1 MLGIVFIIAILLFV
15 IAYRFYGR
23 FLNRHFEINDGR
35 KTPSH
40 TDYDGVDKVP
50 TKTAVLLGHHFSS
63 IAGAGP
69 IVGPIIAAAAF
80 GWVPA
85 ILWVIIGSIFIGG
98 VHDFSSLVAS
108 IRHKAKSIAE
118 IAKEYMTPLSY
129 KLFLIFIWLA
139 MVYILI
145 VFVDLTSS
153 TFVSHGEVATSSTMF
168 ILMAVVFGIALY
180 RFKIPLVPASLIF
193 VPLAF
198 IGVWIGHQF
207 PLDSTVLPAVFQS
220 NPGRV
225 WNVVLIIYA
234 FVAAISPVWVLLQ
247 PRDYLSSFLLYASL
261 FGAFIGIIF
270 GGFTFQYPAFT
281 TWSDIDRGTLF
292 PILFITIACGACSG
306 FHSIVASGTTSKQL
320 NCETDARKIGY
331 GAMLIEGLVAVIAL
345 FTVAML
351 VRNDA
356 LVHQAPLVVFGNGM
370 GNFFS
375 ILGIPFEVGMS
386 FGILAVST
394 FLLTTLDTSTRLARY
409 ILEELFNIT
418 RPSVR
423 YASTIV
429 TLILPVV
436 FTFVTLY
443 DSQGNPMPA
452 WKAVWPVF
460 GSTNQLLAGLALL
473 VVYVWQK
480 RNGKKTIFILI
491 PMVFMLGMTLWALAQ
506 LIYQS
511 GLSSVGI
518 ISTVLLILAVILVA
532 EAVKI
537 VFIRPIPLDS
547 AANSEQVRAHK
558 PGGIIP

>member
-1 MLGIVFIIAILLFV
+1 MLAVVFIVAIVLFAL
-15 IAYRFYGR
+15 AYRFYGR
-23 FLNRHFEINDGR
+23 FLNRHFEVDDNR

-40 TDYDGVDKVP
+40 TEYDGVDKVP

-98 VHDFSSLVAS
+98 VHDFSSLIAS
-108 IRHKAKSIAE
+108 IRHKARSIAE
-118 IAKEYMTPLSY
+118 IAREYMSPLSY

-145 VFVDLTSS
+145 VFIDLTST
-153 TFVSHGEVATSSTMF
+153 TFVSHGEVATSSTLF
-168 ILMAVVFGIALY
+168 IFLAMIFGIVLY
-180 RFKIPLVPASLIF
+180 RLKIKLLWASLVF
-193 VPLAF
+193 VPLVF
-198 IGVWIGHQF
+198 IGVFVGHAL
-207 PLDSTVLPAVFQS
+207 PLNPDVLPVFMQN
-220 NPGRV
+220 NPGRS
-225 WNVVLIIYA
+225 WNVILIIYA

-261 FGAFIGIIF
+261 IGAFIGIIF
-270 GGFTFQYPAFT
+270 GGFNFQYPAFT

-351 VRNDA
+351 VRNDD
-356 LVHQAPLVVFGNGM
+356 LVHEAPLVVFGTGM
-370 GNFFS
+370 GNFLS
-375 ILGIPFEVGMS
+375 IMGIPFEIGMS

-409 ILEELFNIT
+409 ILEELLNISN
-418 RPSVR
+418 PSFR
-423 YASTIV
+423 YLSTLI
-429 TLILPVV
+429 TLILPVA
-436 FTFVTLY
+436 FSIITLY
-443 DSQGNPMPA
+443 DAQGNPVPA

-473 VVYVWQK
+473 VVFVWQK
-480 RNGKKTIFILI
+480 RKGKKTIFILI
-491 PMVFMLGMTLWALAQ
+491 PMVFMLSMTLWALAQ

-511 GLSSVGI
+511 GFSSIGI
-518 ISTVLLILAVILVA
+518 ISAILLILAIILVV
-532 EAVKI
+532 EAIRI
-537 VFIRPIPLDS
+537 VFYKPIQIV
-547 AANSEQVRAHK
+547 SE
-558 PGGIIP
+558 

>member
-1 MLGIVFIIAILLFV
+1 MLAVVFVVAIILFV
-15 IAYRFYGR
+15 LAYRYYGR
-23 FLNRHFEINDGR
+23 FLDRHFGIDDTR
-35 KTPSH
+35 LTPSH
-40 TDYDGVDKVP
+40 TDYDGIDKVP

-98 VHDFSSLVAS
+98 VHDFSSLIAS

-129 KLFLIFIWLA
+129 KLFLVFIWMAL
-139 MVYILI
+139 VYVLV
-145 VFVDLTSS
+145 VFVDLTST
-153 TFVSHGEVATSSTMF
+153 TFVSHGEVATSSTLF
-168 ILMAVVFGIALY
+168 LFLAIIFGLTLYKFKVPLFRASLVF
-180 RFKIPLVPASLIF
+180 VPLIF
-193 VPLAF
+193 V
-198 IGVWIGHQF
+198 GVWIGYEF
-207 PLDSTVLPAVFQS
+207 PLDSSVLPAFIQA
-220 NPGRV
+220 NPGRF
-225 WNVVLIIYA
+225 WNIILIIYA
-234 FVAAISPVWVLLQ
+234 FVAAISPVWALLQ

-261 FGAFIGIIF
+261 IGAFIGIIF
-270 GGFTFQYPAFT
+270 GGFDFQYPAFT
-281 TWSDIDRGTLF
+281 TWADIDRGTLF

-351 VRNDA
+351 VKNDA
-356 LVHQAPLVVFGNGM
+356 LVHQAPLVVFGTGM
-370 GNFFS
+370 GNFLS
-375 ILGIPFEVGMS
+375 IIGIPFEIGLS

-409 ILEELFNIT
+409 ILEELLNLN
-418 RPSVR
+418 SSASR
-423 YASTIV
+423 YLSTLA
-429 TLILPVV
+429 TLALPVI
-436 FTFVTLY
+436 FTFLTLH
-443 DSQGNPMPA
+443 DVQGNPIPA

-460 GSTNQLLAGLALL
+460 GATNQLLAGLALL

-480 RNGKKTIFILI
+480 RKGKKTFFILI
-491 PMVFMLGMTLWALAQ
+491 PMVFMLSMTLWALAQ

-511 GLSSVGI
+511 GFTTIGI
-518 ISTVLLILAVILVA
+518 ISALLLIMAVILVF
-532 EAVKI
+532 EAIKSI
-537 VFIRPIPLDS
+537 FFKSRTREGLGS
-547 AANSEQVRAHK
+547 GR
-558 PGGIIP
+558 

>member
-1 MLGIVFIIAILLFV
+1 MLAIVFIIAIVLFAL
-15 IAYRFYGR
+15 AYRIYGR
-23 FLNRHFEINDGR
+23 FLNRHFEIDDR
-35 KTPSH
+35 RETPSH
-40 TDYDGVDKVP
+40 TEYDGVDKVP

-98 VHDFSSLVAS
+98 VHDFSALVAS

-129 KLFLIFIWLA
+129 KLFLVFIWLA

-153 TFVSHGEVATSSTMF
+153 TFVSHGEVATSSTFF
-168 ILMAVVFGIALY
+168 IFLAIIFGIVLY
-180 RFKIPLVPASLIF
+180 KMKIPLVWASLIF
-193 VPLAF
+193 VPLVF
-198 IGVWIGHQF
+198 VGVWIGHKL
-207 PLDSTVLPAVFQS
+207 PLETSILPEIFQQ
-220 NPGRV
+220 NPGRF
-225 WNVVLIIYA
+225 WNVILIIYA
-234 FVAAISPVWVLLQ
+234 FAAAISPVWVLLQ

-261 FGAFIGIIF
+261 IGAFIGIIF
-270 GGFTFQYPAFT
+270 GGFNFQYPAFT

-351 VRNDA
+351 VKNDD
-356 LVHQAPLVVFGNGM
+356 LVHQAPLVVFGTGM
-370 GNFFS
+370 GNFLS
-375 ILGIPFEVGMS
+375 IMGIPFEVGMS

-409 ILEELFNIT
+409 ILEELLNISN
-418 RPSVR
+418 PSSR
-423 YASTIV
+423 YLSTLA
-429 TLILPVV
+429 TLVIPVI

-443 DSQGNPMPA
+443 DAQGNPIPA

-480 RNGKKTIFILI
+480 RKGKKTFFIVV
-491 PMVFMLGMTLWALAQ
+491 PMVFMLSMTLWALVQ

-511 GLSSVGI
+511 GFTSIGI
-518 ISTVLLILAVILVA
+518 ISAILLVLATILVV

-537 VFIRPIPLDS
+537 VFFRPPPSITS
-547 AANSEQVRAHK
+547 NEQA
-558 PGGIIP
+558 

>member
-1 MLGIVFIIAILLFV
+1 MLALVFVVAIVLFV
-15 IAYRFYGR
+15 LAYKYYGR
-23 FLNRHFEINDGR
+23 FLERHFDVDDNR
-35 KTPSH
+35 QTPSH
-40 TDYDGVDKVP
+40 TEYDGVDKVP

-85 ILWVIIGSIFIGG
+85 ILWVVIGSIFIGG
-98 VHDFSSLVAS
+98 VHDFSSLIAS

-118 IAKEYMTPLSY
+118 IAKEYMSPLSY
-129 KLFLIFIWLA
+129 KLFLVFIWLA

-145 VFVDLTSS
+145 VFIDLTST
-153 TFVSHGEVATSSTMF
+153 TFVSHGEVATSSTLF
-168 ILMAVVFGIALY
+168 IFLAIFFGIALY
-180 RFKIPLVPASLIF
+180 RMKIPLIWASMIF
-193 VPLAF
+193 VPLVF
-198 IGVWIGHQF
+198 VGVWLGHAF
-207 PLDSTVLPAVFQS
+207 PMDGSHLPALFQENS
-220 NPGRV
+220 GRF
-225 WNVVLIIYA
+225 WNVILIIYA
-234 FVAAISPVWVLLQ
+234 FVAAISPVWILLQ

-261 FGAFIGIIF
+261 IGAFIGIIF
-270 GGFTFQYPAFT
+270 GGFNFQYPAFT

-351 VRNDA
+351 VKNDD
-356 LVHQAPLVVFGNGM
+356 LVHQAPLVVFGTGM
-370 GNFFS
+370 GNFLS
-375 ILGIPFEVGMS
+375 IMGIPFEVGMS

-409 ILEELFNIT
+409 ILEELLNV
-418 RPSVR
+418 SGASSR
-423 YASTIV
+423 YLSTIA
-429 TLILPVV
+429 TLVLPII

-443 DSQGNPMPA
+443 DVQGNPIPA

-480 RNGKKTIFILI
+480 RKGKNTIFIML
-491 PMVFMLGMTLWALAQ
+491 PMVFMLSMTLWALGQ

-511 GLSSVGI
+511 GFTSIGI
-518 ISTVLLILAVILVA
+518 ISGILLILAVILVA
-532 EAVKI
+532 EAIRI
-537 VFIRPIPLDS
+537 VFFKSIPVVS
-547 AANSEQVRAHK
+547 K
-558 PGGIIP
+558 

>member
-1 MLGIVFIIAILLFV
+1 MLAVVFVISIILFV
-15 IAYRFYGR
+15 LAYRYYGR
-23 FLNRHFEINDGR
+23 FLDRHFEIDDNR
-35 KTPSH
+35 ETPSH

-129 KLFLIFIWLA
+129 KLFLVFIWLA

-145 VFVDLTSS
+145 VFVDLTST
-153 TFVSHGEVATSSTMF
+153 TFVSHGEVASSSTFF
-168 ILMAVVFGIALY
+168 IFLAIVFGMVLY
-180 RFKIPLVPASLIF
+180 KMKIPLMRASLIF
-193 VPLAF
+193 VPLVF
-198 IGVWIGHQF
+198 VGVWIGYVF
-207 PLDSTVLPAVFQS
+207 PVETSSLPGIFQS
-220 NPGRV
+220 NPGRF
-225 WNVVLIIYA
+225 WNIILIIYA

-247 PRDYLSSFLLYASL
+247 PRDYLSSFLLYATL
-261 FGAFIGIIF
+261 LGAFIGIIF
-270 GGFTFQYPAFT
+270 GGFEFQYPAFT

-331 GAMLIEGLVAVIAL
+331 GAMLIEGIVAVIAL

-351 VRNDA
+351 VKNDD
-356 LVHQAPLVVFGNGM
+356 LVHQAPLVVFGTGM
-370 GNFFS
+370 GNFLS
-375 ILGIPFEVGMS
+375 ILGIPFEVGLS

-409 ILEELFNIT
+409 ILEELLNVT
-418 RPSVR
+418 SASSR
-423 YASTIV
+423 YLSTLA
-429 TLILPVV
+429 TLVIPVI

-443 DSQGNPMPA
+443 DAQGNIIPA

-480 RNGKKTIFILI
+480 RKGKKTFFLVV
-491 PMVFMLGMTLWALAQ
+491 PMVFMLSMTLWALGQ

-511 GLSSVGI
+511 GFSSVGI
-518 ISTVLLILAVILVA
+518 ISMILLVLAVILVF
-532 EAVKI
+532 EAIKI
-537 VFIRPIPLDS
+537 VFFKPIPV
-547 AANSEQVRAHK
+547 ASE
-558 PGGIIP
+558 

>member
-1 MLGIVFIIAILLFV
+1 MLALVFVAAIILFA

-23 FLNRHFEINDGR
+23 FLNRHFEVDDNR

-85 ILWVIIGSIFIGG
+85 ILWVVIGSIFIGG
-98 VHDFSSLVAS
+98 VHDFSALIAS
-108 IRHKAKSIAE
+108 IRHKARSIAE
-118 IAKEYMTPLSY
+118 IAREYMTPLSY
-129 KLFLIFIWLA
+129 KLFLVFIWLA

-153 TFVSHGEVATSSTMF
+153 TFVSHGEVATSSTIF
-168 ILMAVVFGIALY
+168 IFLAIVFGIVLY
-180 RFKIPLVPASLIF
+180 KLKVKLLWASLLF
-193 VPLAF
+193 VPLVF
-198 IGVWIGHQF
+198 LGVFVGHSI
-207 PLDSTVLPAVFQS
+207 PMDASVLPEVFQN
-220 NPGRV
+220 NPGRI
-225 WNVVLIIYA
+225 WNIILIIYA

-261 FGAFIGIIF
+261 IGAFIGIIF
-270 GGFTFQYPAFT
+270 GGFDFQYPAFT

-351 VRNDA
+351 VRNDE
-356 LVHQAPLVVFGNGM
+356 LVKQAPLVVFGTGM
-370 GNFFS
+370 GNFLS
-375 ILGIPFEVGMS
+375 IMGIPFDVGMS

-409 ILEELFNIT
+409 ILEELLNISN
-418 RPSVR
+418 PSFR
-423 YASTIV
+423 YLSTAI
-429 TLILPVV
+429 TLVLPVL
-436 FTFVTLY
+436 FSFITLY
-443 DSQGNPMPA
+443 DAQGNAIPA

-480 RNGKKTIFILI
+480 RKGKKTFFIVI
-491 PMVFMLGMTLWALAQ
+491 PMVFMLGMTLWALVQ

-511 GLSSVGI
+511 GFTSIGI
-518 ISTVLLILAVILVA
+518 ISTVLLILAIILVV
-532 EAVKI
+532 EAVRI
-537 VFIRPIPLDS
+537 VFFRVVPVVS
-547 AANSEQVRAHK
+547 K
-558 PGGIIP
+558 

>member
-1 MLGIVFIIAILLFV
+1 MLATVFIIAIVLFI
-15 IAYRFYGR
+15 IAYRVYGR
-23 FLNRHFEINDGR
+23 FLNKHFEIDDSR
-35 KTPSH
+35 ETPSH

-129 KLFLIFIWLA
+129 KLFLVFIWLA

-153 TFVSHGEVATSSTMF
+153 TFVSHGEVATSSTFF
-168 ILMAVVFGIALY
+168 IFLAMVFGIVLY
-180 RFKIPLVPASLIF
+180 KTKMPLMQASLIF
-193 VPLAF
+193 VPLVF
-198 IGVWIGHQF
+198 VGVWIGHEL
-207 PLDSTVLPAVFQS
+207 PLETSILPSMFQS
-220 NPGRV
+220 NPGRF
-225 WNVVLIIYA
+225 WNIILIIYA
-234 FVAAISPVWVLLQ
+234 FIAAISPVWVLLQ

-261 FGAFIGIIF
+261 LGAFIGIIF
-270 GGFTFQYPAFT
+270 GGFNFEYPAFT

-351 VRNDA
+351 VKNDA
-356 LVHQAPLVVFGNGM
+356 LVHQAPLVVFGTGM
-370 GNFFS
+370 GNFLS
-375 ILGIPFEVGMS
+375 IIGIPFEVGLS

-409 ILEELFNIT
+409 ILEELLNIT
-418 RPSVR
+418 NSSSR
-423 YASTIV
+423 YLSTLA
-429 TLILPVV
+429 TLVIPVI

-443 DSQGNPMPA
+443 DAQGNPIPA

-480 RNGKKTIFILI
+480 RKGKKTFFIVV
-491 PMVFMLGMTLWALAQ
+491 PMVFMLSMTLWALVQ

-511 GLSSVGI
+511 GFTSIGI
-518 ISTVLLILAVILVA
+518 ISMILLVLAIILVI
-532 EAVKI
+532 EAVRI
-537 VFIRPIPLDS
+537 VFFRPPPVAS
-547 AANSEQVRAHK
+547 QQKA
-558 PGGIIP
+558 

>member
-1 MLGIVFIIAILLFV
+1 MLAIVFIIAIILFA
-15 IAYRFYGR
+15 IAYRVYGR
-23 FLNRHFEINDGR
+23 FLNRHFEIDDNR

-108 IRHKAKSIAE
+108 IRHNAKSIAE

-129 KLFLIFIWLA
+129 KLFLVFIWLA

-153 TFVSHGEVATSSTMF
+153 TFVSHGEVATSSTFF
-168 ILMAVVFGIALY
+168 IFLAMVFGIVLY
-180 RFKIPLVPASLIF
+180 KMKIPLLQASLIF
-193 VPLAF
+193 VPLVF
-198 IGVWIGHQF
+198 VGVWIGHEL
-207 PLDSTVLPAVFQS
+207 PLETSMLPGMFQD
-220 NPGRV
+220 NPGRF
-225 WNVVLIIYA
+225 WNIILIIYA
-234 FVAAISPVWVLLQ
+234 FIAAISPVWVLLQ

-261 FGAFIGIIF
+261 LGAFIGIIF
-270 GGFTFQYPAFT
+270 GGFDFQYPAFT

-345 FTVAML
+345 FTIAML
-351 VRNDA
+351 VKNDD
-356 LVHQAPLVVFGNGM
+356 LVHQAPLVVFGTGM
-370 GNFFS
+370 GNFLS
-375 ILGIPFEVGMS
+375 IMGIPFEVGMS

-409 ILEELFNIT
+409 ILEELLNIT
-418 RPSVR
+418 NPSSR
-423 YASTIV
+423 YLSTLA
-429 TLILPVV
+429 TLVIPVI

-443 DSQGNPMPA
+443 DAQGNPIPA

-460 GSTNQLLAGLALL
+460 GSTNQLLAGLAFL

-480 RNGKKTIFILI
+480 RKGKKTVFIVI
-491 PMVFMLGMTLWALAQ
+491 PMVFMLGMTLWALVQ

-511 GLSSVGI
+511 GFTSIGI
-518 ISTVLLILAVILVA
+518 ISTILLVLAVILVV
-532 EAVKI
+532 EAIKI
-537 VFIRPIPLDS
+537 VFFRPSPVAS
-547 AANSEQVRAHK
+547 K
-558 PGGIIP
+558 G